1 MDNTHEEKILN
12 QTIFETINYNPNEDL
27 SPLIS
32 NLSDTQKKDLIR
44 RILNY
49 SYKQGIYSLSEAEFI
64 SVLIRYL

>member
-12 QTIFETINYNPNEDL
+12 QTIFDTINYNPNEDL
-27 SPLIS
+27 SQLFL
-32 NLSDTQKKDLIR
+32 NLSETQKKDLVK

-49 SYKQGIYSLSEAEFI
+49 SYKQGIYSLLEAEFI

>member
-1 MDNTHEEKILN
+1 MDNTHEEKIPN

-27 SPLIS
+27 SFLIQ
-32 NLSDTQKKDLIR
+32 NLTDPQKKDLIR

>member
-1 MDNTHEEKILN
+1 MDNTHEENTPN
-12 QTIFETINYNPNEDL
+12 QTIFDTINYNPNEDL
-27 SPLIS
+27 SSLIQ
-32 NLSDTQKKDLIR
+32 NLTDPQKKDLIR